1 MRALPSFAGGG
12 TFSAPGGITVQIPD
26 GDFKSQIQSLSAQ
39 PGMGYLNDLVARK
52 DVNWQAVQ
60 LAHDQWSYSQSGL
73 TPAGA
78 ALLAVAA
85 AVAWAAG
92 GMGAKLIGGTVTTN
106 AKGICLVS
114 PSSAIKTVRLVV
126 LT

>member
-12 TFSAPGGITVQIPD
+12 TFSVPGGISVQIPD
-26 GDFKSQIQSLSAQ
+26 GELKGRIQSLSAQ
-39 PGMGYLNDLVARK
+39 PGMGYLNDLAARK
-52 DVNWQAVQ
+52 DVNWQAVK

-78 ALLAVAA
+78 ALLAVA
-85 AVAWAAG
+85 VTWAAG

-106 AKGICLVS
+106 AKGICLFS

>member
-12 TFSAPGGITVQIPD
+12 TFSVPGGISVQIPD
-26 GDFKSQIQSLSAQ
+26 GELKGQIQSLSAQ

-60 LAHDQWSYSQSGL
+60 LAHDQWSHSQSGL

-78 ALLAVAA
+78 ALLAVA
-85 AVAWAAG
+85 VTWAAG
-92 GMGAKLIGGTVTTN
+92 GMGAKLIRGTVTTN

>member
-12 TFSAPGGITVQIPD
+12 TFSVPGGISVQIPD
-26 GDFKSQIQSLSAQ
+26 GELKGQIQSLSAQ
-39 PGMGYLNDLVARK
+39 PGMGYLNDLAARK
-52 DVNWQAVQ
+52 DVNWQAVK

-78 ALLAVAA
+78 ALLAVA
-85 AVAWAAG
+85 VTWAAG

-106 AKGICLVS
+106 AKGICLFS

>member
-12 TFSAPGGITVQIPD
+12 TFSVPGGISVQIPD
-26 GDFKSQIQSLSAQ
+26 GELKGQIQSLSAQ

-78 ALLAVAA
+78 ALLAVA
-85 AVAWAAG
+85 VTWAAG

-114 PSSAIKTVRLVV
+114 PSSAIKTARLVV

>member
-1 MRALPSFAGGG
+1 
-12 TFSAPGGITVQIPD
+12 
-26 GDFKSQIQSLSAQ
+26 
-39 PGMGYLNDLVARK
+39 
-52 DVNWQAVQ
+52 
-60 LAHDQWSYSQSGL
+60 L

-78 ALLAVAA
+78 ALLAVA
-85 AVAWAAG
+85 VTWAAG

-114 PSSAIKTVRLVV
+114 PSSAIKTARLVV